1 MRTTTARAG
10 EQPGAEAAQMPTHLP
25 TSNRP
30 LNAGTSMDDD
40 TSRLDAIPKV
50 TGRARYGRDVYPA
63 NGLFAKFIRCPWG
76 LAELSGV
83 DADAAKKIPG
93 VVEVVLEDN
102 KRGQYHGHNVG
113 YVVAESPAA
122 LRRAMK
128 ALNAQWKR
136 QTAKTRIEDGMEDP
150 PETSQETTDS
160 LAGADKVLEATY
172 STEVQTH
179 CSLETHGAS
188 VDFRGESATVYAS
201 TQGTS
206 AATEGLDSALGLK
219 KGDFEVVCEFVG
231 GGFGSKLNGP
241 GKEGIVASR
250 IAAKHKRPVYLFCD
264 RKEDQTDTGN
274 RPSMVARVKMGIKND
289 GTIVGGRIHVWGGTG
304 VAGGGGGANI
314 PSNRYNLGKVQTSSA
329 NVKFNAGAPRAFRA
343 PGHPQGAF
351 AEELMVDELAAL
363 VNMDPLKLRM
373 SLERSDDRKEMLA
386 KGAELIGWKD
396 RQANGSQKS
405 VIRTGYGM
413 GTTAWGR
420 FPSDVEAEVVI
431 HKDGSVEARTGTQD
445 IGTGQR
451 TVMGVV
457 TAETLGVPLRMVSV
471 SIGSSKLP
479 PGPGS
484 GGSVTAHNTA
494 PAMTE
499 AAENAR
505 RKLLES
511 VAQRAGADVSEFE
524 IADAQI
530 LRNKKAF
537 SSFAD
542 ACARL
547 ASDIVGR
554 GTWNQ
559 QKLRADTTK
568 GHSQGA
574 QFVKL
579 RVDTETGVIR
589 VDRVIAI
596 QSCGR
601 VVARKLAESQV
612 IGGVIQGISYALF
625 EHRLLDRAT
634 GAMVNPNMEMYKIL
648 GTRDMPHIEPVLW
661 TKGQDGVRPI
671 GEPPTVPTS
680 GAIACALFNALGV
693 PVRSLPLTPDKVL
706 SALSGGK
713 A

>member
-1 MRTTTARAG
+1 
-10 EQPGAEAAQMPTHLP
+10 
-25 TSNRP
+25 
-30 LNAGTSMDDD
+30 MDDN
-40 TSRLDAIPKV
+40 TSRLDALAKV
-50 TGRARYGRDVYPA
+50 TGRAKYGRDVYLP
-63 NGLFAKFIRCPWG
+63 NSLFVRFIRSPWG
-76 LAELSGV
+76 LAELAST
-83 DADAAKKIPG
+83 DTEAAKKIPG
-93 VVEVVLEDN
+93 CIDVVLDDN

-122 LRRAMK
+122 LHRALK
-128 ALNAQWKR
+128 ALNPQWKR
-136 QTAKTRIEDGMEDP
+136 QQPKARIEDAMEDP
-150 PETSQETTDS
+150 PAPNDDTTE
-160 LAGADKVLEATY
+160 LFKQADKVLEATY

-188 VDFRGESATVYAS
+188 IDHRGDSATVYSS

-206 AATEGLDSALGLK
+206 AATEGLDEALGLK
-219 KGDFEVVCEFVG
+219 KGDFEVVCEYVG

-241 GKEGIVASR
+241 GKEGVVASR

-264 RKEDQTDTGN
+264 RREDQTDTGY
-274 RPSMVARVKMGIKND
+274 RPSMVARVKIGVKND
-289 GTIVGGRIHVWGGTG
+289 GTILGGRIHVWGGTG
-304 VAGGGGGANI
+304 VANGGGGANI
-314 PSNRYNLGKVQTSSA
+314 PSNRYNLGKIQTSSA
-329 NVKFNAGAPRAFRA
+329 NVRFNAGAPRAFRA

-351 AEELMVDELAAL
+351 AEELMLDELAAL
-363 VNMDPLKLRM
+363 TGADPLELRLK
-373 SLERSDDRKEMLA
+373 LERTEERREMLA

-396 RQANGSQKS
+396 RKANGSQNA

-413 GTTAWGR
+413 GTTTWGR
-420 FPSDVEAEVVI
+420 FPAGVETEVVI

-451 TVMGVV
+451 TVMAIV
-457 TAETLGVPLRMVSV
+457 AAQTLGVPLHMVAV
-471 SIGSSKLP
+471 RIGSSKLP

-499 AAENAR
+499 AAAEAK

-511 VAQRAGADVSEFE
+511 VAQRAGADVSEFD
-524 IADAQI
+524 IVDAQV
-530 LRNKKAF
+530 LRNKAPF

-547 ASDIVGR
+547 ANDLVGR

-559 QKLRADTTK
+559 QKLRDDKSK
-568 GHSQGA
+568 GHSHGA

-579 RVDTETGVIR
+579 RVDTETGVVR
-589 VDRVIAI
+589 VDRIVAI

-601 VVARKLAESQV
+601 VVARKLAESQI

-625 EHRLLDRAT
+625 EHRLLDRNT
-634 GAMVNPNMEMYKIL
+634 GAMVNPNLEMYKIL
-648 GTRDMPHIEPVLW
+648 GTRDMPLIEPVLW
-661 TKGQDGVRPI
+661 PKDQDGVRPI

-706 SALSGGK
+706 SALQGAK